1 MEYHVVRKK
10 EYSLNVCCNMMALR
24 TTTVCKTS
32 TNRCYVLRHESRG
45 GYRGRKKDGQPQQ
58 RGLLWNVCRADVEN
72 GGELSGPN
80 SGDSYVTVWMS
91 LVPPRLIFTRDHNDE

>member
-45 GYRGRKKDGQPQQ
+45 GYRKEKKRKMDNLS
-58 RGLLWNVCRADVEN
+58 RGVYCGMRVE
-72 GGELSGPN
+72 LMLKMVAS
-80 SGDSYVTVWMS
+80 SQVQTVGTVM
-91 LVPPRLIFTRDHNDE
+91 